1 MTFKSKITGALF
13 DSPGAVV
20 AYLCKNRSCLDC
32 PLMKVAHGD
41 SDLGCFDFAEAHPE
55 QLAEML
61 NLEIVNERAAYARLI
76 GLAEPD
82 PKVDKTDMVNQPPHY
97 TSDGMNQERFEA
109 LVQEIREKSM
119 DTLLKKNANY
129 GSADKLH
136 NFRRGAAI
144 IGCTP
149 AQAALGYM
157 TKHMASLID
166 KIQNNDFRD
175 RDDFLEKIQDS
186 INYLVFIWCCG
197 NEERDKQ
204 EASDD

>member
-1 MTFKSKITGALF
+1 MYFKHKETGNVFECTDDVIDFLCAGEGAC
-13 DSPGAVV
+13 DSCPIWRETKVIRGVNCFNFA
-20 AYLCKNRSCLDC
+20 AKN
-32 PLMKVAHGD
+32 
-41 SDLGCFDFAEAHPE
+41 PE
-55 QLAEML
+55 LLARL
-61 NLEIVNERAAYARLI
+61 AGLEISTTRPAYARAI
-76 GLAEPD
+76 APVAKEPVK
-82 PKVDKTDMVNQPPHY
+82 P
-97 TSDGMNQERFEA
+97 DGMNQERFEA

-129 GSADKLH
+129 GNADKLH

-204 EASDD
+204 EVNDD

>member
-1 MTFKSKITGALF
+1 MAFKHKETGVMF
-13 DSPGAVV
+13 DNPAAIV
-20 AYLCKNRSCLDC
+20 AYLCKTRDCMDC
-32 PLMKVAHGD
+32 PLFKVAHGED
-41 SDLGCFDFAEAHPE
+41 EIGCFEFANENPGALA
-55 QLAEML
+55 QLVD
-61 NLEIVNERAAYARLI
+61 LEIVDERAAYARAI
-76 GLAEPD
+76 APMAEAP
-82 PKVDKTDMVNQPPHY
+82 
-97 TSDGMNQERFEA
+97 DGMNQERFEA

-129 GSADKLH
+129 GNADKLH
-136 NFRRGAAI
+136 NFRRGAAL

-166 KIQNNDFRD
+166 KIQNNDFSD

-204 EASDD
+204 EVSDD

>member
-1 MTFKSKITGALF
+1 MTFKSKTTGVMF
-13 DSPGAVV
+13 DTPSAVIS
-20 AYLCKNRSCLDC
+20 YQCQNRDCLDC
-32 PLMKVAHGD
+32 PIFKSAHGD
-41 SDLGCFDFAEAHPE
+41 DELGCFEFAEANPGA
-55 QLAEML
+55 LAKL
-61 NLEIVNERAAYARLI
+61 LDLEIVDERAAYARAI
-76 GLAEPD
+76 APVAEEPEE
-82 PKVDKTDMVNQPPHY
+82 
-97 TSDGMNQERFEA
+97 SDGMNQERFEA

-144 IGCTP
+144 LGGTP

-157 TKHMASLID
+157 TKHLASLTD